1 MSKTYIWQEVKGVI
15 TPGGD
20 PCYKCPKCGWQHVY
34 GVESFEGPYN
44 KCPKCGVPIVYP
56 WQEITEP
63 ILDEISGFNAE
74 KEVEK
79 IVKWIQDWFNTN
91 MPKASAVIGIS
102 GGKDSTIIAA
112 LLARA
117 LGPERVVGVL
127 MPNGVQSDIVDSK
140 QVVEILGIKSYVI
153 NIENAYNGILNE
165 VKNATKYDDNIQN
178 ITSATTENIPPRL
191 RMTTLYAVAQSL
203 PEGGIVINTCNKS
216 EDYVGYA
223 TKWGD
228 NVGDISPCSEYLVSE
243 MLQIG
248 DALGL
253 PYELVHKVPSDGLC
267 GKSDEDKLGF
277 TYAVLDKYISTGVCE
292 DKEIK
297 EKIDRLHRIN
307 LHKINPIPKC
317 ERN

>member
-74 KEVEK
+74 KEIDA
-79 IVKWIQDWFNTN
+79 IVKWIQDWFEENG
-91 MPKASAVIGIS
+91 PKSNAVIGIS
-102 GGKDSTIIAA
+102 GGKDSTIVAA
-112 LLARA
+112 LLVRA
-117 LGPERVVGVL
+117 LGKDRVFGVM
-127 MPNGVQSDIVDSK
+127 MPNGEQADINDSK

-165 VKNATKYDDNIQN
+165 VKNAIKYDDTIQN

-203 PEGGIVINTCNKS
+203 PEGGIVVGTGNKS
-216 EDYVGYA
+216 EIYIGYF
-223 TKWGD
+223 TKGGD
-228 NVGDISPCSEYLVSE
+228 GMSDIKPCSEYLVSE

-253 PYELVHKVPSDGLC
+253 PYELVHKIPSDGLC

-277 TYAVLDKYISTGVCE
+277 TYAQLDKYILTGQCE
-292 DKEIK
+292 DEAIK
-297 EKIDRLHRIN
+297 AKIDRLHRIN
-307 LHKINPIPKC
+307 LHKINPIPVKP
-317 ERN
+317 R